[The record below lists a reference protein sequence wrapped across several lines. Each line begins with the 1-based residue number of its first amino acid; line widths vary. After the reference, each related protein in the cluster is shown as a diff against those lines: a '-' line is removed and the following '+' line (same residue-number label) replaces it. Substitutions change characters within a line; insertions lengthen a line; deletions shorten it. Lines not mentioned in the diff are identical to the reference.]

1 MVLIWLTRVQENGVA
16 KAIEAIYRDLEYAK
30 SIIKPL
36 PNAAE
41 TEGPLEK
48 VTSLL
53 HPLTS
58 NESSPF
64 RRSRNRSKGEEEH
77 EKVEG
82 REKSELNEGSEESWD
97 VVSEGKGM
105 SSPERA

>member
-1 MVLIWLTRVQENGVA
+1 MNNQENGVA

-36 PNAAE
+36 PQARPEENG
-41 TEGPLEK
+41 GPLDK

-58 NESSPF
+58 SESSPF

-77 EKVEG
+77 EKVDV
-82 REKSELNEGSEESWD
+82 RDKSEGNEGSEESWD
-97 VVSEGKGM
+97 VVSDGKGM
-105 SSPERA
+105 SSPEKA